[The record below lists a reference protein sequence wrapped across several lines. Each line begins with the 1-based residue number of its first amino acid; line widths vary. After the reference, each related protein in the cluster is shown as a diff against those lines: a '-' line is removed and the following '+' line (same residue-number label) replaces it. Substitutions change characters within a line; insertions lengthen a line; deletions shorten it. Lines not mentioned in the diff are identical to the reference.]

1 MYNNACTVVIALQTA
16 FPCPLPVA
24 GRTTADLYAAFIS
37 EFRTSMMYRP
47 NVYGD
52 DHNET
57 NLRAPPPPT
66 MGDTRVLCVFDS
78 QTDFSHS
85 LSLERAC
92 ARSRKSFRGE
102 YDSNVSAYNAHI
114 LCTYVNNVIY
124 CTTRVRR
131 LMWTWLYMYTRHT
144 VCRYTAEL

>member
-57 NLRAPPPPT
+57 NLRAPP
-66 MGDTRVLCVFDS
+66 RQWAIHVYYA
-78 QTDFSHS
+78 FSTLKRIS
-85 LSLERAC
+85 RTLSLERAC

-131 LMWTWLYMYTRHT
+131 LMWT
-144 VCRYTAEL
+144 

>member
-57 NLRAPPPPT
+57 NLRAPPP
-66 MGDTRVLCVFDS
+66 RQWAIHVYYA
-78 QTDFSHS
+78 FSTLKRISRTS

-131 LMWTWLYMYTRHT
+131 LMWT
-144 VCRYTAEL
+144 